1 MGLSRCIACSKHFS
15 SRPQNPQQSYCSDKA
30 CQLERRRRWQKEKRQ
45 ADPDYREEQIRAQ
58 KAWAEKH
65 PDYWRSY
72 RDKHPEYVEK
82 NRIQQRARHQRNRKI
97 VAKMN
102 ASKKAQPLA
111 DGVYLLTRLIG
122 DGVANMD
129 AWTVRIQPVSPT

>member
-1 MGLSRCIACSKHFS
+1 MLKKPVAL
-15 SRPQNPQQSYCSDKA
+15 A
-30 CQLERRRRWQKEKRQ
+30 
-45 ADPDYREEQIRAQ
+45 ATTAIRAQ
-58 KAWAEKH
+58 KAWSEKH

-82 NRIQQRARHQRNRKI
+82 NRIQQRARYQRNRKI

-102 ASKKAQPLA
+102 ASKRAQPLA

-122 DGVANMD
+122 DRVAKMD